1 MKHSWASIDAV
12 LLYLHGL
19 VGRLVPQQWSLNLP
33 ALDEQIFL
41 MFEEATQCLKLTGLH
56 RRTVAAGG
64 LMQGFDYLAWS
75 VVGLQVQS
83 RPPLISMHKC

>member
-1 MKHSWASIDAV
+1 MMSRDV
-12 LLYLHGL
+12 TFG
-19 VGRLVPQQWSLNLP
+19 
-33 ALDEQIFL
+33 
-41 MFEEATQCLKLTGLH
+41 EATPRLKLAGLH

-83 RPPLISMHKC
+83 RLPVISMHGCQRAA